1 MVIPAFLSQYNL
13 INMKKIYFFFL
24 WVLFASPVF
33 AQTVVSGGTV
43 GSSSSIVIGGAN
55 FHALEAIYHDDEIGN
70 NNFITAG
77 TAIEEIKF
85 FIQSVTGLPYSVN
98 NYKIYLKNVPL
109 ATTTFTTGAYSLTG
123 YTLVFSGVVS
133 VDASNGT
140 VDVPLSAPFVRTA
153 GTNLQILITREDN
166 LVPNNTF
173 FFSSVGM
180 LGNNAA
186 LSCRRYNDV
195 TPLNPGV
202 TSLTAS
208 AFRPYIQFRHTF
220 PINAS
225 AIDVVQTGP
234 ISCFNTLQTVD
245 VTIYNEGSTPIAAG
259 AVNTTLEV
267 LASNT
272 GIYQLSNT
280 QVLQPGDIE
289 VISFPNVNLDNPGF
303 SSFKAYVTLAS
314 DANAYSDTT
323 EYIGAYTSEV
333 LGQNLSEFPLI
344 EDVETTLPLINFADE
359 VSGPLQLWDLFQ
371 GNYTNPDQTS
381 PLIPRAPGQRF
392 YLFDSYSGN
401 NSTGFI
407 SRLYSRCLKVPASV
421 SPNPT
426 PITTV
431 SFWMSHD
438 NIFAGSLDSIYFCV
452 SNDRG
457 ITWTR
462 LAGYQRYDAAAATP
476 EWRQKLVDISA
487 YTGQTIQVGFEGVS
501 KWGNAIGLDD
511 IVINYSG
518 PAPVTL
524 LSFDARRNGA
534 VNKLTW
540 NTSQEQNSYR
550 FIVER
555 SADGRNFSELG
566 FVQAAGNSTIQRNYN
581 YTDESPLKGIN
592 YYRLKMVD
600 QNNSFRYSEI
610 RNIRNLG
617 VSDMQ
622 ITPNPVVDN
631 LKMQVD
637 AVVAG
642 TAVLYIT
649 DLSGKNIYQERL
661 NLVSGL
667 NNLNIPMTR
676 LAKGTYFVS
685 LQLAGETLV
694 KKISR
699 L

>member
-1 MVIPAFLSQYNL
+1 
-13 INMKKIYFFFL
+13 MKKIYFLFL
-24 WVLFASPVF
+24 WMVSASAVF
-33 AQTVVSGGTV
+33 SQTVNSSGATGA
-43 GSSSSIVIGGAN
+43 SSSIVIGGAN
-55 FHALEAIYHDDEIGN
+55 FHAMEAIYHENEIGN

-77 TAIEEIKF
+77 TAIEEISF
-85 FIQSVTGLPYSVN
+85 FIQSQTGLPFSVN
-98 NYKIYLKNVPL
+98 NYKVYLKNIPVV
-109 ATTTFTTGAYSLTG
+109 TTTFTDGAYSLTG

-133 VDASNGT
+133 VDVNNGT

-173 FFSSVGM
+173 FFSS
-180 LGNNAA
+180 LGILGDNAA
-186 LSCRRYNDV
+186 TACRRYNDV
-195 TPLNPGV
+195 TPLTPGV

-208 AFRPYIQFRHTF
+208 AFRPFIQFRHTF

-225 AIDVVQTGP
+225 TINVAQTGP
-234 ISCFNTLQTVD
+234 ISCFNSLQTVD

-259 AVNTTLEV
+259 AVTTTLEV
-267 LASNT
+267 TASNIGT
-272 GIYQLSNT
+272 YQLNNT
-280 QVLQPGDIE
+280 QTLQPGDIE
-289 VISFPNVNLDNPGF
+289 VISFTNVNLNNPGF
-303 SSFKAYVTLAS
+303 SSFKAYVTLAA
-314 DANAYSDTT
+314 DANAYSDTMV
-323 EYIGAYTSEV
+323 YIGAYTSEV

-344 EDVETTLPLINFADE
+344 EDAETTLPLINFADE
-359 VSGPLQLWDLFQ
+359 VSGTRQLWDLFQ

-381 PLIPRAPGQRF
+381 PLIPRAPGNRF
-392 YLFDSYSGN
+392 YQFDSYSGN
-401 NSTGFI
+401 NSTGFV

-421 SPNPT
+421 FPNPT

-438 NIFAGSLDSIYFCV
+438 NIFPGSPDSLYFVV

-457 ITWTR
+457 NTWTR
-462 LAGYQRYDAAAATP
+462 LAGYQRYDAAALTP

-511 IVINYSG
+511 ISISYSG
-518 PAPVTL
+518 PAPITL
-524 LSFDARRNGA
+524 LSFDARRNGS
-534 VNKLTW
+534 VNKLSW
-540 NTSQEQNSYR
+540 NTSSEQNSSR
-550 FIVER
+550 FIIER
-555 SADGRNFSELG
+555 STDGRNFTELG
-566 FVQAAGNSTIQRNYN
+566 YVLAAGSSTGQRNYSFN
-581 YTDESPLKGIN
+581 DDAPFKGVN
-592 YYRLKMVD
+592 YYQLKMVD

-610 RNIRNLG
+610 RSIRNQG

-637 AVVAG
+637 ALQAG
-642 TAVLYIT
+642 SAILYIT
-649 DLSGKNIYQERL
+649 DLSGKKIYQQNL

-685 LQLAGETLV
+685 LQMTGETLV

>member
-1 MVIPAFLSQYNL
+1 
-13 INMKKIYFFFL
+13 MKKLYFFFL
-24 WVLFASPVF
+24 CLICGSQLFS
-33 AQTVVSGGTV
+33 QTVTSNGTI
-43 GSSSSIVIGGAN
+43 GSSSSIVIGSAN
-55 FHALEAIYHDDEIGN
+55 FHALEAIYHDNEIGN
-70 NNFITAG
+70 SNFITAG

-85 FIQSVTGLPYSVN
+85 FIQSITGLPYSVN
-98 NYKIYLKNVPL
+98 NFKVYLKNVPL
-109 ATTTFTTGAYSLTG
+109 ATTTFTSGAYSLTG
-123 YTLVFSGVVS
+123 YTLVYSGVVS
-133 VDASNGT
+133 VDANNGT

-153 GTNLQILITREDN
+153 GTNLQLLITREDN

-173 FFSSVGM
+173 FFSSVGI
-180 LGNNAA
+180 LGDNAA
-186 LSCRRYNDV
+186 TASRRYNDV

-225 AIDVVQTGP
+225 AINVEQTGP

-272 GIYQLSNT
+272 GTYQLSNT

-323 EYIGAYTSEV
+323 EFIGAYTSEI
-333 LGQNLSEFPLI
+333 LGQNLSEFPLV
-344 EDVETTLPLINFADE
+344 EDAETTLPLINFADE
-359 VSGPLQLWDLFQ
+359 VSGTRQLWDLYV
-371 GNYTNPDQTS
+371 GSYTNLDQPS
-381 PLIPRAPGQRF
+381 PLIPRAPGTRF
-392 YLFDSYSGN
+392 YQFDSYSGN

-407 SRLYSRCLKVPASV
+407 SRLYSRCLRVPASAF
-421 SPNPT
+421 PNPT

-438 NIFAGSLDSIYFCV
+438 NLFPSSLDSIYLCV
-452 SNDRG
+452 SADRG
-457 ITWTR
+457 NTWTR
-462 LAGYQRYDAAAATP
+462 LAGFQRYDAAALTP

-487 YTGQTIQVGFEGVS
+487 YTGQIIQVGFEGVS

-511 IVINYSG
+511 ITINYSG

-524 LSFDARRNGA
+524 LHFDARRNGS

-540 NTSQEQNSYR
+540 NTSWEQNSSR
-550 FIVER
+550 FIIER
-555 SADGRNFSELG
+555 STDGRNFTPLG
-566 FVQAAGNSTIQRNYN
+566 YVQAAGTSTGQRNYN
-581 YTDESPLKGIN
+581 YTDLAPQKGIN
-592 YYRLKMVD
+592 YYRLKMED

-631 LKMQVD
+631 LKIQVD
-637 AVVAG
+637 AVQAG
-642 TAVLYIT
+642 TAILYIN
-649 DLSGKNIYQERL
+649 DLSGKKIYQESL
-661 NLVSGL
+661 NLASGL
-667 NNLNIPMTR
+667 NNLVISAAT
-676 LAKGTYFVS
+676 LARGTYILS
-685 LQLAGETLV
+685 LQMAGETLV
-694 KKISR
+694 KKVSR